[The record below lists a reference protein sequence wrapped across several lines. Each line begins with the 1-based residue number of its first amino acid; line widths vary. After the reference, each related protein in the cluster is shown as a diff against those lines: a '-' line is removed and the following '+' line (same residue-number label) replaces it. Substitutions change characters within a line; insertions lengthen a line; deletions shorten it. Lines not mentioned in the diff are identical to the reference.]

1 MSDRTPTR
9 ADYVKAARE
18 LGVELEPETPQKHGH
33 VIGLNLSRKNQDGP
47 PLTVDGVP
55 FTDVSDITV
64 DAAPGKGIRVTVTFN
79 ASHLGGIEPKAVSY
93 FPDALKKHFEETP

>member
-1 MSDRTPTR
+1 MKK
-9 ADYVKAARE
+9 Y
-18 LGVELEPETPQKHGH
+18 GH
-33 VIGLNLSRKNQDGP
+33 VIGLNLSREGNGKP

-79 ASHLGGIEPKAVSY
+79 ASHLGGIEAPEPTADAPELDTSMTYPK
-93 FPDALKKHFEETP
+93 ETP